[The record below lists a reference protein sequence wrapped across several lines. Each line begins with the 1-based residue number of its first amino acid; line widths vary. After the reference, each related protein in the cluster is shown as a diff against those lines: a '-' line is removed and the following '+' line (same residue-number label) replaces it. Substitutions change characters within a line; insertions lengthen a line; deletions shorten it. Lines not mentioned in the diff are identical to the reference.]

1 MNREQLLRAVLGPG
15 VVAILRTQ
23 LPIDLVQLAKAL
35 KAGGIEALE
44 ITFTMPKAL
53 RQLEHL
59 ADEMG
64 DSMVIGAGTILDP
77 ETARAALLAG
87 AQFIVSPTTDPKT
100 IEMTRRYDK
109 LSFPG
114 AFTPTE
120 ILTAWQAGADVVKI
134 FPSDFTGPEYF
145 RSVLRP
151 LPQIRL
157 MPTGGVDLQTA
168 GAYFDAGACAV
179 GALASLMPPALLERG
194 DYAGIT
200 SLAQQFI
207 EIAGSRLQASGL
219 RAEN

>member
-1 MNREQLLRAVLGPG
+1 MHREQLLQAALGPG

-23 LPIDLVQLAKAL
+23 LSVDLVQLAKSL
-35 KAGGIEALE
+35 QAGGIEALE

-53 RQLEHL
+53 RQLEFL
-59 ADEMG
+59 ADQVG
-64 DSMVIGAGTILDP
+64 DSMVIGAGTILDA

-134 FPSDFTGPEYF
+134 FPSDFTGPDYF

-168 GAYFDAGACAV
+168 RAYLDAGACAV
-179 GALASLMPPALLERG
+179 GALASLMPPDLLQRG
-194 DYAGIT
+194 DFEGIT
-200 SLAQQFI
+200 HLAKQFVQI
-207 EIAGSRLQASGL
+207 VAQHRNDKKA
-219 RAEN
+219 

>member
-1 MNREQLLRAVLGPG
+1 MHREQLLQAVMGPG

-23 LPIDLVQLAKAL
+23 ISVDLVKLARAL
-35 KAGGIEALE
+35 QAGGIQALE

-53 RQLEHL
+53 RQLEQL
-59 ADEMG
+59 ADQVG

-145 RSVLRP
+145 RAVLRP

-168 GAYFDAGACAV
+168 GAYLKAGACAI
-179 GALASLMPPALLERG
+179 GALASLMPPKMLEHG
-194 DYAGIT
+194 DFNGIT
-200 SLAQQFI
+200 ELAKQFV
-207 EIAGSRLQASGL
+207 EVVARNRL
-219 RAEN
+219 ET

>member
-1 MNREQLLRAVLGPG
+1 MHREQLLQAVMGPG

-23 LPIDLVQLAKAL
+23 ISVDLVKLARAL
-35 KAGGIEALE
+35 QAGGIRALE

-53 RQLEHL
+53 RQLEQL
-59 ADEMG
+59 ADQVG

-145 RSVLRP
+145 RAVLRP

-168 GAYFDAGACAV
+168 GAYLKAGACAI
-179 GALASLMPPALLERG
+179 GALASLMPPKMLEHG
-194 DYAGIT
+194 DFDGIT
-200 SLAQQFI
+200 ELAKQFVDVV
-207 EIAGSRLQASGL
+207 ARNRL
-219 RAEN
+219 ET

>member
-1 MNREQLLRAVLGPG
+1 MHREQLLQAVMGPG

-23 LPIDLVQLAKAL
+23 ISVDLVKLARAL
-35 KAGGIEALE
+35 QAGGIQALE

-53 RQLEHL
+53 RQLEQL
-59 ADEMG
+59 ADQVG

-145 RSVLRP
+145 RAVLRP

-168 GAYFDAGACAV
+168 GAYLKAGACAI
-179 GALASLMPPALLERG
+179 GALASLMPPKMLEHG
-194 DYAGIT
+194 DFDGIT
-200 SLAQQFI
+200 ELAKQFVDVV
-207 EIAGSRLQASGL
+207 ARNRL
-219 RAEN
+219 ET

>member
-1 MNREQLLRAVLGPG
+1 MHREQLLQAVMGPG

-23 LPIDLVQLAKAL
+23 ISVDLVKLARAL
-35 KAGGIEALE
+35 QAGGIQALE

-53 RQLEHL
+53 RQLEQL
-59 ADEMG
+59 ADQVG

-145 RSVLRP
+145 RAVLRP

-168 GAYFDAGACAV
+168 GAYLKAGACAI
-179 GALASLMPPALLERG
+179 GALASLMPPKMLEHG
-194 DYAGIT
+194 DFDGIT
-200 SLAQQFI
+200 ELAKQFV
-207 EIAGSRLQASGL
+207 EVVARNRL
-219 RAEN
+219 ET

>member
-1 MNREQLLRAVLGPG
+1 MNREQLLKTTLTPG

-23 LPIDLVQLAKAL
+23 IPVDLVSLARAL
-35 KAGGIEALE
+35 KKGGIAALE

-59 ADEMG
+59 ADQVGDEMI
-64 DSMVIGAGTILDP
+64 IGAGTILDP

-100 IEMTRRYDK
+100 IEITRRYDK

-114 AFTPTE
+114 ALTPTE

-145 RSVLRP
+145 RAVLRP

-157 MPTGGVDLQTA
+157 MPTGGVDLETV
-168 GAYFDAGACAV
+168 GAYLNAGACAV
-179 GALASLMPPALLERG
+179 GALASLMPNDLLARG
-194 DYAGIT
+194 DFEGIT
-200 SLAQQFI
+200 NLAKRFVDSVAQHRPTISF
-207 EIAGSRLQASGL
+207 
-219 RAEN
+219 

>member
-1 MNREQLLRAVLGPG
+1 MHREQLLQAALGPG

-23 LPIDLVQLAKAL
+23 LSVDLVQLAKSL
-35 KAGGIEALE
+35 QAGGINALE

-53 RQLEHL
+53 RQLEFL
-59 ADEMG
+59 ADQVG
-64 DSMVIGAGTILDP
+64 DSMVIGAGTILDA

-100 IEMTRRYDK
+100 IEITRRYDK

-157 MPTGGVDLQTA
+157 MPTGGVDLHTA
-168 GAYFDAGACAV
+168 RSYLDAGACAV
-179 GALASLMPPALLERG
+179 GALASLMPPDLLQRG
-194 DYAGIT
+194 DFEGIT
-200 SLAQQFI
+200 HLAKQFVQI
-207 EIAGSRLQASGL
+207 VAQHRSDKKM
-219 RAEN
+219 

>member
-1 MNREQLLRAVLGPG
+1 MHREQLLQALMGPG

-23 LPIDLVQLAKAL
+23 ISVDLVKLARAL
-35 KAGGIEALE
+35 QAGGIQALE

-53 RQLEHL
+53 RQLEQL
-59 ADEMG
+59 ADQVG

-145 RSVLRP
+145 RAVLRP

-168 GAYFDAGACAV
+168 GAYLKAGACAI
-179 GALASLMPPALLERG
+179 GALASLMPPKMLEHG
-194 DYAGIT
+194 DFDGIT
-200 SLAQQFI
+200 ELAKQFV
-207 EIAGSRLQASGL
+207 EVVARNRL
-219 RAEN
+219 ET

>member
-1 MNREQLLRAVLGPG
+1 MHREQLLQAVMGPG

-23 LPIDLVQLAKAL
+23 ISVDLVKLARAL
-35 KAGGIEALE
+35 QAGGIQALE

-53 RQLEHL
+53 RQLEQL
-59 ADEMG
+59 ADQVG

-145 RSVLRP
+145 RAVLRP

-157 MPTGGVDLQTA
+157 MPTGGVDLQIA
-168 GAYFDAGACAV
+168 GAYLNAGACAI
-179 GALASLMPPALLERG
+179 GALASLMPPKMLEHG
-194 DYAGIT
+194 DFDGIT
-200 SLAQQFI
+200 ELAKQFV
-207 EIAGSRLQASGL
+207 EVVARNRL
-219 RAEN
+219 ET

>member
-1 MNREQLLRAVLGPG
+1 MHREQLLQAVMGPG

-23 LPIDLVQLAKAL
+23 ISVDLVKLARAL
-35 KAGGIEALE
+35 QAGGIQALE

-53 RQLEHL
+53 RQLEQL
-59 ADEMG
+59 ADQVG

-145 RSVLRP
+145 RAVLRP

-168 GAYFDAGACAV
+168 GAYLKAGACAI
-179 GALASLMPPALLERG
+179 GALASLMPPKMLEHG
-194 DYAGIT
+194 DFDGIT
-200 SLAQQFI
+200 ELAKQFV
-207 EIAGSRLQASGL
+207 EVVARNRL
-219 RAEN
+219 EN

>member
-1 MNREQLLRAVLGPG
+1 MHREQLLQAVMGPG

-23 LPIDLVQLAKAL
+23 ISVDLVKLARAL
-35 KAGGIEALE
+35 QAGGIQALE

-59 ADEMG
+59 ADQVG

-145 RSVLRP
+145 RAVLRP

-168 GAYFDAGACAV
+168 GAYLNAGACAV
-179 GALASLMPPALLERG
+179 GALASLMPPKMLEQG
-194 DYAGIT
+194 DFDGIT
-200 SLAQQFI
+200 NLAKQFV
-207 EIAGSRLQASGL
+207 EVVAKNRLEG
-219 RAEN
+219 